1 MATNSLL
8 WVRCDTGA
16 QLGYVSPSKPLHL
29 VKELNG
35 LQCVL
40 VASNPPMMVTAPRG
54 YVQTFQM
61 VSMMNTLMN
70 WMVIMRVVKE
80 ELRL

>member
-8 WVRCDTGA
+8 WVRCDIGA
-16 QLGYVSPSKPLHL
+16 QLGYVSLSKPLHL

-35 LQCVL
+35 LQCIV

-54 YVQTFQM
+54 HAQAFQM
-61 VSMMNTLMN
+61 VG
-70 WMVIMRVVKE
+70 VVKK
-80 ELRL
+80 